1 MKTYNKRQYRQ
12 DLADVA
18 AKFQA
23 NRTAQ
28 IILVHAM
35 DAAATC
41 TVEQGDELN
50 RLYDEEY
57 NIEQE
62 RKEIERRWYTR
73 NWTAAEY
80 NTASLMAN
88 NVD

>member
-1 MKTYNKRQYRQ
+1 MTSYNKRQYRQ

-35 DAAATC
+35 DAAATV

-57 NIEQE
+57 DIEQE
-62 RKEIERRWYTR
+62 RQDIERRWSTR
-73 NWTAAEY
+73 NWTAADFT
-80 NTASLMAN
+80 TASLTAQ